1 LQLRRDAILLRG
13 GYATAVALGAGGYMI
28 GFGLTAAVGVV
39 VATVLLTRSAI
50 YLYYERYLAFRSF
63 EDFTSGKIRHEC
75 IACGASCHLKVNLG
89 KDDVERLLRY
99 AKENG
104 IQDTIIET
112 HGSNYW
118 LKRKRSGEC
127 FFLTYANNV
136 PRCSIYSIRPTACRL
151 YPLIPSGTRLK
162 VDPLCPGLSK
172 GRGHTFKEHLISQEV
187 GAYVRKVMG
196 KI

>member
-1 LQLRRDAILLRG
+1 LRRDAILLRG
-13 GYATAVALGAGGYMI
+13 GYATAAALAAGTYLVGL
-28 GFGLTAAVGVV
+28 GLTATVGVL
-39 VATVLLTRSAI
+39 VASVLLTRSAI

-63 EDFTSGKIRHEC
+63 EEFTSGKIKHEC

-89 KDDVERLLRY
+89 KDDVERLLKY

-112 HGSNYW
+112 HGNNYW
-118 LKRKRSGEC
+118 LKRKPSRAC
-127 FFLTYANNV
+127 FFLTYVDNV

-151 YPLIPSGTRLK
+151 YPLIPSGNRLK

-172 GRGHTFKEHLISQEV
+172 ERGHTFKEHLTTQEV
-187 GAYVRKVMG
+187 GSYVRKVMG
-196 KI
+196 KV